1 MVNSVACELANQV
14 SSYCQCQYKC
24 DYVEIWT
31 VRCDADNRNV
41 ILTGRLIPTSAQ
53 QGTDLMTAMRQW
65 LETGRSYLT
74 VNNEQIAVDRKC
86 GLAID
91 YPYAS
96 DCTPGES
103 KSSTGSLSG
112 GNGNDDDDSDPTGAI
127 VGGVIGALLIICI
140 TIIVVVLIFHLFK
153 RKEQKYVTMCNTVGN
168 YLIIL

>member
-96 DCTPGES
+96 DCTPGDS

-112 GNGNDDDDSDPTGAI
+112 GNGNDDDSDPTGAI
-127 VGGVIGALLIICI
+127 VGGVIGVLLIICI